1 MNEELDEEVIST
13 TPTEVVEETIETVET
28 QEEESVEEIKAR
40 LAKAEE
46 LANNYKIRAE
56 KAEKKSKTETK
67 PTSNSDLSGLDIFAL
82 TKANVDSEDVEEVV
96 NWAKYKGVPVS
107 EALKSNELNAILN
120 VRKDMRVTA
129 NASNTGASRR
139 QTGKLS
145 DEALLNQAR
154 SGKMPESEEDL
165 DRLVRLKTF
174 GGKK

>member
-67 PTSNSDLSGLDIFAL
+67 PTSDLSGLDIFAL

-96 NWAKYKGVPVS
+96 NWAKYKNVPVS

>member
-1 MNEELDEEVIST
+1 MENEEEIIDSTNNTENTENTSAEDNQEVA
-13 TPTEVVEETIETVET
+13 PQDDVESLKKTIATLEAQKEHWR
-28 QEEESVEEIKAR
+28 EKAQSNK
-40 LAKAEE
+40 AKA
-46 LANNYKIRAE
+46 
-56 KAEKKSKTETK
+56 TEPK
-67 PTSNSDLSGLDIFAL
+67 PTSNSDLSGLDIL
-82 TKANVDSEDVEEVV
+82 TLSKANVDSEDVEEVV
-96 NWAKYKGVPVS
+96 NWAKYKGVSVS

-145 DEALLNQAR
+145 DEALLNLAR

-174 GGKK
+174 GGRK

>member
-1 MNEELDEEVIST
+1 MNDEIDEEVILT

-28 QEEESVEEIKAR
+28 QEESVEEIKAR

-67 PTSNSDLSGLDIFAL
+67 PTSNSDLSGLDIL
-82 TKANVDSEDVEEVV
+82 TLSKANVDSEDVEEVV
-96 NWAKYKGVPVS
+96 NWAKYKGVSVS

-145 DEALLNQAR
+145 DEALLNLAR

-174 GGKK
+174 GGRK

>member
-13 TPTEVVEETIETVET
+13 TPTEVTEEVIDTVET
-28 QEEESVEEIKAR
+28 QEESVEEIKAR

-67 PTSNSDLSGLDIFAL
+67 PTSDLSGLDIL
-82 TKANVDSEDVEEVV
+82 TLSKANVDSEDVEEVV
-96 NWAKYKGVPVS
+96 NWAKYKGVSVS

>member
-1 MNEELDEEVIST
+1 MNDEFDEEVIST
-13 TPTEVVEETIETVET
+13 TPTEVAEETTETVET
-28 QEEESVEEIKAR
+28 TEESVEEIKAR

-82 TKANVDSEDVEEVV
+82 TKANVDSEDVEVAV
-96 NWAKYKGVPVS
+96 KWARDNNLNLT
-107 EALKSNELNAILN
+107 EALKSPELNAVLN

-154 SGKMPESEEDL
+154 GGKIPESEEDF

-174 GGKK
+174 GGRK

>member
-13 TPTEVVEETIETVET
+13 TPTEVVEETTETVET

-67 PTSNSDLSGLDIFAL
+67 PTSDLSGLDIFAL

-96 NWAKYKGVPVS
+96 NWAKYKNVPVS

>member
-13 TPTEVVEETIETVET
+13 TPTEVTEEVIDTVET
-28 QEEESVEEIKAR
+28 QEESVEEIKAR

>member
-13 TPTEVVEETIETVET
+13 TPTEVVEETTETVET
-28 QEEESVEEIKAR
+28 QEESVEEIKAR